1 MWIQKQYWDQTQWKL
16 YTQRRNVEKIEN
28 KSKRDGNMD
37 TETVLGPNTMEVIHT
52 EKKCRKNRE

>member
-1 MWIQKQYWDQTQWKL
+1 MDTETVLGPNTMEVMHTEKKC
-16 YTQRRNVEKIEN
+16 RKIEN
-28 KSKRDGNMD
+28 KSRRDSNMD